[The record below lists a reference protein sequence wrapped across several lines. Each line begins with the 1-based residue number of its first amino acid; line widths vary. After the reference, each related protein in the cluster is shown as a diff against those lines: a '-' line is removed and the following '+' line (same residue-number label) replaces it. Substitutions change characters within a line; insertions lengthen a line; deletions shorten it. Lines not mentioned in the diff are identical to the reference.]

1 MQDLSIS
8 EAVHILDLSRPM
20 SHEEIRKAY
29 RNKARKLHPDLFQDE
44 TEKENATQKFI
55 NLKAAC
61 DLLLA
66 FEEYELNDPVQMRKN
81 HLKAR
86 AEALKRQVVLPD
98 WSLMYDW
105 ENAAKLF
112 NSRGSALKWMSKL
125 KLEKRFKSVRQFIHR
140 FNTFW
145 NSFTIGDRAYGV
157 LKFFRLILFAVI
169 FTAYA
174 LGLSIGFV
182 LLVLLILPASLLFI
196 FTYFLLQK
204 FSTHNLKVKTGKKT
218 IHAAAIYQH
227 PKAVRKY
234 LFLRT
239 FIWPIVLLAGS
250 LLFLISH
257 KIYMLF
263 NMSLFSIL
271 WLSIMFSIIY
281 EWREFNKI
289 NQLKNQ

>member
-8 EAVHILDLSRPM
+8 KAIHLLDLSRPL

-44 TEKENATQKFI
+44 TEKENATQNFI
-55 NLKAAC
+55 NIKAAC

-66 FEEYELNDPVQMRKN
+66 FEEYELNDPAQMRKN

-86 AEALKRQVVLPD
+86 AEVLKRQVVLPD

-112 NSRGSALKWMSKL
+112 NSSGSALKWMSKL

-140 FNTFW
+140 FNAFW

-157 LKFFRLILFAVI
+157 LKFFRLLLFAVI

-204 FSTHNLKVKTGKKT
+204 FSTHNLKVKTGKNT

-239 FIWPIVLLAGS
+239 FIWPSVLLAGS